1 MVEKTK
7 TIGELIEALKLEY
20 LKNQPNNTPKT
31 WRSWATTYAA
41 TLNWLPQNESLSYS
55 SLDTLLRSTDANSA
69 ARVRDCYA
77 IQKLCQ
83 LANFSFDTDSYR
95 GKYSAQEITLPG
107 DDEIE
112 EGFQMIL
119 SIPDRTQ
126 NKNNQASKAWYFGM
140 LATYGLRTAEVF
152 SIYWDTS
159 FKDKRNTITINSDN
173 KTGKSRIVY
182 PVYPEWVERFNL
194 LNIKMPRLDCAKH
207 RRANK
212 INDWFD
218 TARIKFNG

>member
-1 MVEKTK
+1 
-7 TIGELIEALKLEY
+7 
-20 LKNQPNNTPKT
+20 
-31 WRSWATTYAA
+31 
-41 TLNWLPQNESLSYS
+41 
-55 SLDTLLRSTDANSA
+55 
-69 ARVRDCYA
+69 
-77 IQKLCQ
+77 
-83 LANFSFDTDSYR
+83 
-95 GKYSAQEITLPG
+95 
-107 DDEIE
+107 
-112 EGFQMIL
+112 
-119 SIPDRTQ
+119 
-126 NKNNQASKAWYFGM
+126 M